1 MIMGSCTAPFYYGFM
16 CEESWF
22 YGKIYLGQVYFFCFV
37 ALYVTLK
44 ASGGDNINMVVNAIS
59 YLVAGYSTGP
69 GIYHLSNYMG
79 EEQAHRPPTW
89 PFLGGGILYAIG
101 AIIYAVKMPE
111 RCIEKR
117 FDIVGSS
124 H

>member
-16 CEESWF
+16 CDESWY
-22 YGKIYLGQVYFFCFV
+22 YGKLYLGQVYFFCIT
-37 ALYVTLK
+37 ALYVTLRT
-44 ASGGDNINMVVNAIS
+44 SGGENVNATVNAIA
-59 YLVAGYSTGP
+59 YLVAGYSTSP
-69 GIYHLSNYMG
+69 GIYHMSNHLD

-101 AIIYAVKMPE
+101 AITYALKVPE
-111 RCIEKR
+111 RFIERK
-117 FDIVGSS
+117 FDIIGSS